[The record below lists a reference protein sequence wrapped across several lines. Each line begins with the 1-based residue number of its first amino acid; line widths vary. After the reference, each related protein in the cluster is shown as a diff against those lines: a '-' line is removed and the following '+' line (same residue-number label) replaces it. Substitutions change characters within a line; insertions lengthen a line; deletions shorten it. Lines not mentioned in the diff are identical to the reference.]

1 MKFTS
6 KLMSNLYEFYI
17 YITIQYIMII
27 YLTTNK
33 VNNKKYIGMD
43 SNNNPKYLGSGSLI
57 LKSIKKYGKEN
68 FTKEILEYCDS
79 REEMEERE
87 TYWINK
93 YNSLKDPNF
102 YNLEDNLKR
111 GIDPFWNKSEEERQK
126 IFKKRGDSQRG
137 IPKVGNMKPKPEYFS
152 QLLKE
157 RFKNRGPR
165 TLESRRKQSE
175 TKMGKPKNQKVK
187 TWKQSLNSTTLLPV
201 DQYSKDGKFIKRW
214 NSQREVQDTLGI
226 NRRCISMCINNNIK
240 TSGGFIWKKTI
251 NKVI

>member
-6 KLMSNLYEFYI
+6 KLMSKLYEFYI

-43 SNNNPKYLGSGSLI
+43 SNNNPKYLGSGSLL

-87 TYWINK
+87 TYWIHK

-126 IFKKRGDSQRG
+126 IFKKRGDKQRG

-152 QLLKE
+152 QQQKE

-165 TLESRRKQSE
+165 TLESRKKQGLSL
-175 TKMGKPKNQKVK
+175 KGKKHNQIIK
-187 TWKQSLNSTTLLPV
+187 TWNQDLNSKTLVSV
-201 DQYSKDGKFIKRW
+201 DQYSKDDEFIKRW
-214 NSQREVQDTLGI
+214 NSIKEPSIELNI
-226 NRRCISMCINNNIK
+226 NRVCIGMCIKGDLK
-240 TSGGFIWKKTI
+240 TGGGFIWKKSY
-251 NKVI
+251 K